1 MQFTYNLYSSDQ
13 LGFSK
18 SFHIN
23 TDLPPHKFRSIMMEF
38 RRGGDDRMESFIEYM
53 KEQFPDTFQLFE
65 YDDIVQF
72 DADQENSAILTNLL
86 NEPDQLG

>member
-1 MQFTYNLYSSDQ
+1 
-13 LGFSK
+13 
-18 SFHIN
+18 
-23 TDLPPHKFRSIMMEF
+23 MEF
-38 RRGGDDRMESFIEYM
+38 RRGGDERMESFIDYM

-86 NEPDQLG
+86 NEPDQLN